1 MIWTDEA
8 VSEMRALAQSGLSS
22 SAIGNRMGCS
32 RSTIIGKCSR
42 MGIALSG
49 SKRVRPVCRT
59 PDRPQPTRWSPDDTE
74 TLVSMYKQGVAAEII
89 SRVLG
94 RTASSVR
101 HKATALGIAVYH
113 SRNYGGLAHAVIA
126 RFGDVAAKQ
135 GDGITDIPATD
146 YDVGRVHLFELKRD
160 DCRFVIGEPANMVFC
175 GLPRAHEKTSW
186 CPHHHAVVIS
196 SRRMNLIEAQ

>member
-8 VSEMRALAQSGLSS
+8 VSEMRELAQSGLSS

-49 SKRVRPVCRT
+49 SKREQPECRP
-59 PDRPQPTRWSPDDTE
+59 PSRPRP
-74 TLVSMYKQGVAAEII
+74 
-89 SRVLG
+89 
-94 RTASSVR
+94 
-101 HKATALGIAVYH
+101 ALGIGVCR
-113 SRNYGGLAHAVIA
+113 SRNYGGLARAVIA
-126 RFGDVAAKQ
+126 RFGNVSAKQ

-146 YDVGRVHLFELKRD
+146 YDVGRVHLFDLKRD
-160 DCRFVIGEPANMVFC
+160 DCRFVIGSPADMTFC
-175 GLPRAHEKTSW
+175 GLPRAHEKTPW

-196 SRRMNLIEAQ
+196 PRRMNLIEAQQS